1 MQKSTGFTLIEL
13 MIVVAIVAILAT
25 VAYPSFTD
33 YLLKSRRIEAIQ
45 SLYSMQLKQE
55 DWRISHATYATTSQ
69 ASGTFLPTHADYTFK
84 VSGASA
90 SNYELIA
97 TAKSGSSQQN
107 DKEGS
112 TSCSPLTLS
121 RDNSKEPVACWQ

>member
-13 MIVVAIVAILAT
+13 MIAVAIVAILAT
-25 VAYPSFTD
+25 VAYPSFSG
-33 YLLKSRRIEAIQ
+33 YLLKSKRIEAIQ
-45 SLYSMQLKQE
+45 SLYGMQLKQE

-69 ASGTFLPTHADYTFK
+69 ASGTFLPTHTDYTFE

-97 TAKSGSSQQN
+97 TAKTGSSQLN
-107 DKEGS
+107 DKEGA
-112 TSCSPLTLS
+112 TSCSPLKLG
-121 RDNSKEPVACWQ
+121 RDNSKEPAACWQ

>member
-45 SLYSMQLKQE
+45 SLYRMQLKQE
-55 DWRISHATYATTSQ
+55 DWRISHPTYTSS
-69 ASGTFLPTHADYTFK
+69 AADLINPTSNAHY
-84 VSGASA
+84 SYSA
-90 SNYELIA
+90 SISGSSYTVTA
-97 TAKSGSSQQN
+97 TAKGSQLN

-112 TSCSPLTLS
+112 VSCSPLTLS
-121 RDNSKEPVACWQ
+121 RSNSKTPAVCW

>member
-13 MIVVAIVAILAT
+13 MIVVAIVAILAM
-25 VAYPSFTD
+25 VAYPSFTG
-33 YLLKSRRIEAIQ
+33 YLLKSKRIEAIQ

-55 DWRISHATYATTSQ
+55 DWRISHSTYASTSQ
-69 ASGTFLPTHADYTFK
+69 ASASFLPTHPDYTFT

-90 SNYELIA
+90 SHYELIA
-97 TAKSGSSQQN
+97 TAKSDSSQLN

-121 RDNSKEPVACWQ
+121 RSNSKTPAVCW